1 MSRMKLRKRP
11 RAALCLLLALLLLLP
26 ACSGEKASVPSL
38 KEVEKYES
46 LFWKDRDTALEG
58 LGFSEND
65 IEAKMGDDLV
75 LKEKREMAGQEFRM
89 FLSMGG
95 VEGDFCRVVF
105 NFSTKAEDAVWE
117 VLETLL
123 EESKKVYGTTSTYE
137 GSDSRISEKILTGD
151 TSLENPVSERWQIG
165 KMTEC
170 TLTAFR
176 MDGGDLVVQLQYLP
190 REPFD
195 KEE

>member
-1 MSRMKLRKRP
+1 MNQRRFWKGSCT
-11 RAALCLLLALLLLLP
+11 ALCLLLAALLFLP
-26 ACSGEKASVPSL
+26 ACAGEEASVPSL

-46 LFWKDRDTALEG
+46 LFWKDRDIALEG

-65 IEAKMGDDLV
+65 IKAKMGDELV
-75 LKEKREMAGQEFRM
+75 LKGKREMAGQEFRM
-89 FLSMGG
+89 LLHMGG
-95 VEGDFCRVVF
+95 VEGDFCRVLF

-117 VLETLL
+117 ILETLL
-123 EESKKVYGTTSTYE
+123 KECKKVYGTTSSEE
-137 GSDSRISEKILTGD
+137 GSDNRISERLLTGD
-151 TSLENPVSERWQIG
+151 TSLKSSVSERWQIG

-170 TLTAFR
+170 ILTAFR
-176 MDGGDLVVQLQYLP
+176 MDSGALVVQLQYYP